1 MAPRG
6 WTFAKS
12 VFPTHAQARGGSS
25 DRRVAR
31 GTSPVAELQWVVEK
45 PGSRS
50 APARRREEWR
60 GVRGPSAFVPDTGRT
75 LVVLAQMESPSTPEV
90 RLELK
95 HQGVFFFLWSLSE
108 TSMTSHL
115 WTKQVAALVC
125 LSTKRLIVCNILIKS
140 KTKLDAPLTLSQS
153 SRTD

>member
-95 HQGVFFFLWSLSE
+95 HQGVFFFSGAS
-108 TSMTSHL
+108 
-115 WTKQVAALVC
+115 V
-125 LSTKRLIVCNILIKS
+125 
-140 KTKLDAPLTLSQS
+140 KLP
-153 SRTD
+153 